1 MDTNGN
7 DNIAGGGGGSSA
19 GVDLAKSP
27 GSASGGGVE
36 LGKRGLPKLRE
47 IIIRNREDSE
57 VSSTTTPSLNGDMLG
72 SWRQMRRSALLTMVL
87 PFSVTVLAAD
97 GCMVDVIR

>member
-7 DNIAGGGGGSSA
+7 DNLPSGASGGGGGGVGASA

-27 GSASGGGVE
+27 GSASGAGGVE

-57 VSSTTTPSLNGDMLG
+57 VSPAGSSL
-72 SWRQMRRSALLTMVL
+72 
-87 PFSVTVLAAD
+87 SVSCLSMFGV
-97 GCMVDVIR
+97 CPH

>member
-7 DNIAGGGGGSSA
+7 DNLPSGASGGGGGGGVGASA

-27 GSASGGGVE
+27 GSASGGGGVE

-57 VSSTTTPSLNGDMLG
+57 VSLTGSSLWSVLSVNVWCMSPRSYISGHLDKYTT
-72 SWRQMRRSALLTMVL
+72 
-87 PFSVTVLAAD
+87 
-97 GCMVDVIR
+97 